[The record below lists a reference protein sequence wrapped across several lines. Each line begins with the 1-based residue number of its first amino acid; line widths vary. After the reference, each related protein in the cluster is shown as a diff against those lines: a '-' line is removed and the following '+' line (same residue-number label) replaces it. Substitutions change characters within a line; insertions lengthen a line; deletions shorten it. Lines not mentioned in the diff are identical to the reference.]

1 MKTGSYTVLYA
12 VITSL
17 AILLCF
23 VPFLFLGFKQVRK
36 VNTYRVI
43 GVYWFLNGFVNLPA
57 LRLIRNQS
65 VRNFFAH
72 VSEYYD
78 MADTPLVLL
87 IFALASRG
95 KTRKQ
100 LLLVLSGFVLCEL
113 LLVARK
119 GYAAAWPVVIGI
131 GVLLILVFSVTGLLQ
146 YLKKME
152 PDRFDDSMAFVY
164 AALLFAYGTYM
175 IIYLVY
181 YLRVSPNIYNEM
193 DSSLVYYS
201 SLLLSAILT
210 SAGIWNYG
218 RRRKGKSRFMHYSS
232 SSS

>member
-1 MKTGSYTVLYA
+1 MKTRTYTLLDS
-12 VITSL
+12 VISSL
-17 AILLCF
+17 AVLLCF

-36 VNTYRVI
+36 VNTYKVI

-57 LRLIRNQS
+57 LRLIRSQS
-65 VRNFFAH
+65 VRSFFAH
-72 VSEYYD
+72 VSDYYD

-87 IFALASRG
+87 VFALASRG

-100 LLLVLSGFVLCEL
+100 LLLILLGFLGCEL
-113 LLVARK
+113 LFVANK

-131 GVLLILVFSVTGLLQ
+131 GVLLILVFSVIGLLQ

-181 YLRVSPNIYNEM
+181 YLRVSPNIYNQM

-201 SLLLSAILT
+201 GLLLSAIFT

-218 RRRKGKSRFMHYSS
+218 RRRNGKSRFLHYSS

>member
-12 VITSL
+12 VISSL
-17 AILLCF
+17 AVLLCF
-23 VPFLFLGFKQVRK
+23 VPFLFLGFKQVRR

-43 GVYWFLNGFVNLPA
+43 GIYWFLNGFVNLPA
-57 LRLIRNQS
+57 LRLIRSQNIRS
-65 VRNFFAH
+65 FFAH
-72 VSEYYD
+72 VSDCYD

-87 IFALASRG
+87 VFALASKG

-100 LLLVLSGFVLCEL
+100 LLLILLGFVLGEL

-119 GYAAAWPVVIGI
+119 GYAAAWPVVIGV

-152 PDRFDDSMAFVY
+152 PDRFEDSMAFVY

-175 IIYLVY
+175 IIYVVY
-181 YLRVSPNIYNEM
+181 YLHVSPNIYNQM
-193 DSSLVYYS
+193 DSSLVYYA
-201 SLLLSAILT
+201 SLLLSAVVT
-210 SAGIWNYG
+210 STGIWNYG
-218 RRRKGKSRFMHYSS
+218 ARKSKFLRYSS